1 MSEVETEETAMRSN
15 MDDKPEE
22 FRTSDE
28 WVKHTGI
35 EILDPDGWD
44 RTDFENSWNELIS
57 EEEFLLRCYRSTI
70 NAQAFMLYDK
80 RRKSNAML
88 RGLRP

>member
-28 WVKHTGI
+28 WVQHTGI
-35 EILDPDGWD
+35 GIMDPDGWD

-57 EEEFLLRCYRSTI
+57 EEEFLRRCYRSTI
-70 NAQAFMLYDK
+70 YMKTYWAYIQRKTEEEARV
-80 RRKSNAML
+80 RR
-88 RGLRP
+88 